1 MSSPGAGLLALTAE
15 LVDIPSV
22 SHDEGRAS
30 TFVADALRGSDH
42 LEVRRIEQN
51 VLARTSLGRPLR
63 LLVAGHLDTVPPNG
77 NDRAVIEGDR
87 CSGLGAAD
95 MKGGVAVMLELAK
108 SVVSPSVDVT
118 YVWYACE
125 EVEQRFS
132 GLIAVEA
139 ASPELLA
146 ADAAVLAEPTSAV
159 VEAGCQGVLR
169 VVVSLGGERAH
180 TARPWMGLNA
190 IHRLAPLLDRVD
202 EFVERRP
209 ILDGCEYR
217 EALQAVRVD
226 GGVAGNVVPDEVRLV
241 LNHRF
246 APDRTPE
253 QAFGALCD
261 LLAPAID
268 RRLGDHIELEDF
280 SLPAAP
286 NLGHPLLATLIEASG
301 KSPRA
306 KLGWTDVSFFTA
318 RGVPA
323 VNYGPG
329 DPLLAHTAGEWVGSD
344 ELQLV
349 RTTLEDLLL
358 RGGGAL

>member
-1 MSSPGAGLLALTAE
+1 MSFRGAGLLELTAD
-15 LVDIPSV
+15 LVDISSV

-30 TFVADALRGSDH
+30 DFVAGALRDADH
-42 LEVRRIEQN
+42 LEVSRIAHN
-51 VLARTSLGRPLR
+51 VVARTALGHPQR

-108 SVVSPSVDVT
+108 SIVEPSVDVT
-118 YVWYACE
+118 YLWYACE

-132 GLIAVEA
+132 GLSEIEA
-139 ASPELLA
+139 ANPDLLA

-169 VVVSLGGERAH
+169 VALRLGGERAH

-190 IHRLAPLLDRVD
+190 IHRLGAVLERVED
-202 EFVERRP
+202 FPERRP

-217 EALQAVRVD
+217 EALQAVLVD
-226 GGVAGNVVPDEVRLV
+226 GGVANNVVPDEVRLV

-246 APDRTPE
+246 APDRTQDE
-253 QAFGALCD
+253 AFDALREF
-261 LLAPAID
+261 LAPAID
-268 RRLGDHIELEDF
+268 PRLGDRIELEDF
-280 SLPAAP
+280 ALPAVP
-286 NLGHPLLATLIEASG
+286 NLEHALLAALVAASG
-301 KSPRA
+301 TSARA

-329 DPLLAHTAGEWVGSD
+329 DPSLAHTAGEWVGRD
-344 ELQLV
+344 ELELV
-349 RTTLEDLLL
+349 RVTLERLLL
-358 RGGGAL
+358 SLD

>member
-1 MSSPGAGLLALTAE
+1 VSFREAGLLELTAE
-15 LVDIPSV
+15 LVDISSV

-30 TFVADALRGSDH
+30 AFVAGALRDADH
-42 LEVRRIEQN
+42 LEVSRIGHN
-51 VLARTSLGRPLR
+51 VIARTALGRPLR

-108 SVVSPSVDVT
+108 SVLEPSIDVT
-118 YVWYACE
+118 YLWYACE

-132 GLIAVEA
+132 GLIEVEA
-139 ASPELLA
+139 ANPELLA

-169 VVVSLGGERAH
+169 VAISLGGERAH

-190 IHRLAPLLDRVD
+190 IHRLGAVLERVD
-202 EFVERRP
+202 GFPERRP

-226 GGVAGNVVPDEVRLV
+226 GGVAHNVVPDEVRLV

-246 APDRTPE
+246 APDRT
-253 QAFGALCD
+253 QDDAFEALREF
-261 LLAPAID
+261 LAPVID
-268 RRLGDHIELEDF
+268 PRLGDRVELEDF
-280 SLPAAP
+280 ALPAAP
-286 NLGHPLLATLIEASG
+286 NLEHSLLATLVAASG
-301 KSPRA
+301 TGARA
-306 KLGWTDVSFFTA
+306 KLGWTDVSFFSA

-329 DPLLAHTAGEWVGSD
+329 DPSLAHTAGEWVGRD
-344 ELQLV
+344 ELERV
-349 RTTLEDLLL
+349 RVTLETLLVSPE
-358 RGGGAL
+358 